1 MTMPHFALDFPFWIL
16 AVLAALAGLAALWLV
31 ARARAPN
38 KAAEKTYVA
47 RLRGLAQKGGWF
59 GRLMEALVYLFTS
72 REQRYER
79 PWTLLL
85 GEKGAGK
92 TSLLRSVAAH
102 LRHDPPAWAERIE
115 LPGAEWVLFEHGVLI
130 DPEGRLCDTRGE
142 GNNSGG
148 KGWHTLLDKI
158 DDLRPERPLDKVILA
173 VSARSLL
180 AHGED
185 ALLDLARDAL
195 RQLQE
200 VQHRFEFAVPVYVV
214 VTQCD
219 AVPGFSAFWRAQA
232 TARRDEIFGWTAPP
246 AFQSEE
252 PSAWVETAFAS
263 LCQRLRQIVLTV
275 SAKAPVDTGKRHGTP
290 APSPLTPPPAGEG
303 DVGSRARDSQAEAQE
318 LDRFFLFPVSFRRLQ
333 APMAR
338 WFAEVFQ
345 SSDWGESFFCR
356 GIYFSGDVAADGA
369 GMEGPRGDVDF
380 LHGLLADRVFAE
392 PHMALPTRKRV
403 WSRNRLI
410 RRAQIAA
417 LAVLIA
423 LFAALGV
430 SSWRLSQQM
439 RDVDTAMHTLREM
452 RSTANAEDCL
462 DVGGFH
468 ALLRQVARI
477 DAHSTYAA
485 IPLSWVDDRAL
496 RYGAEEI
503 SNASLE
509 KVVMPAVSCRLAH
522 KARAL
527 LESAAAPVVADA
539 NAVADPLA
547 TPRRAFLDYLA
558 AVRALEDNLARFLVA
573 SRFANEDDKETSLRL
588 FADLAAY
595 AYDQPL
601 PKAVLTQRGALPAS
615 LARITFNASVPLP
628 RDARERYAQ
637 RIEALAADLRATLE
651 RELAVGPALLATLE
665 HPAATAGGDSRGE
678 TTHLVWWLNWMRNSW
693 LGSTAA
699 NNPCESIRGAG
710 RQQLA
715 DLIGRHGYPQRLGSL
730 ADTFGDALCYQP
742 AMRTLADLR
751 IAPHGLMFGPR
762 GGVLELNPALAAEF
776 AGLGALMNLD
786 YMRLTPHQG
795 FQCQADSAGW
805 NPAVLMEATG
815 YARKY
820 MEFAKARGLPSSGA
834 APARRPLYDRLAR
847 EQLEAVLNDRL
858 RAAQW
863 AAATPALGGV
873 NDLSEAE
880 RRLARESADFA
891 AATAP
896 LLEVLNLYQ
905 QLGFTAAAQQVASC
919 ARGQADD
926 SLRRVQTLADN
937 SRLYDLELDGGA
949 EARMPGD
956 LAQTKD
962 WLARQVARARVL
974 ATYAS
979 QYLAFLKNSRE
990 GGDSLTV
997 DAKSATFWNNSLDEL
1012 ERYLQFKEPNGQV
1025 AALHNLFIKTLPGEA
1040 GKGMG
1045 EGCRQRLAAY
1055 EPPEYGYDLF
1065 SQLRRQSLEQARWN
1079 CSERPNAA
1087 AFASWRR
1094 LSDRFNR
1101 ELAGRYPFGPLSG
1114 PDAAPGVVRAFLA
1127 DYEAQAGALSAAF
1140 DGMKQPEWTAARR
1153 FLTQMDGVAAF
1164 FRNTL
1169 SVEPAAGPVQIGVE
1183 FNTLAKA
1190 SPGANQIVNWAL
1202 SSGAVSAAFPNR
1214 PSSLEWAWGQPLEL
1228 VLTWASGS
1236 QWRPLADP
1244 TQADLL
1250 VNGATASYVG
1260 EGTWALLRLIQRH
1273 RAASPAD
1280 PLAPGRI
1287 VLAFDVPILA
1297 TTTPAGQASRGNARP
1312 HIALTLTAKDAKT
1325 GAVGALRLPLI
1336 PGLAPGN
1343 NKE

>member
-1 MTMPHFALDFPFWIL
+1 MTMLNFSPTTPFWIL
-16 AVLAALAGLAALWLV
+16 TALAALTGLAALWLV
-31 ARARAPN
+31 ARARSPS
-38 KAAEKTYVA
+38 KAAEKAYVA
-47 RLRGLAQKGGWF
+47 RLRGLVQKGGLF

-72 REQRYER
+72 REQRYEQ

-102 LRHDPPAWAERIE
+102 LRHDPPAWAEQIE
-115 LPGAEWVLFEHGVLI
+115 LPGAEWTLFEHGVLI

-142 GNNSGG
+142 GDNSGGDSGG
-148 KGWHTLLDKI
+148 KGWHRLLDKI
-158 DDLRPERPLDKVILA
+158 DDLRPERPLDKVILT

-185 ALLDLARDAL
+185 ALIDLARDAL

-219 AVPGFSAFWRAQA
+219 AVPGFSAFWRAQVA
-232 TARRDEIFGWTAPP
+232 ARRDEIFGWTAPP

-252 PSAWVETAFAS
+252 PPAWVETAFAS

-275 SAKAPVDTGKRHGTP
+275 SAEAPVDTGMRHGVP
-290 APSPLTPPPAGEG
+290 APSPLAPPPAGEG
-303 DVGSRARDSQAEAQE
+303 NVESRSTGLEADANE
-318 LDRFFLFPVSFRRLQ
+318 VDRFFLFPVSFRRLQ
-333 APMAR
+333 APMTR

-345 SSDWGESFFCR
+345 PSDWGQSFFCR

-369 GMEGPRGDVDF
+369 VVEGPRGDVDF

-392 PHMALPTRKRV
+392 PHLAAPTRKRV

-417 LAVLIA
+417 LAALLA
-423 LFAALGV
+423 LFTSLGV

-439 RDVDTAMHTLREM
+439 QAVETAMHTLREM
-452 RSTANAEDCL
+452 RDTTDPETCL
-462 DVGGFH
+462 DVASFH
-468 ALLRQVARI
+468 AILSGVARI
-477 DAHSTYAA
+477 DARSLYAA
-485 IPLSWVDDRAL
+485 IPLSWVDDRAMH
-496 RYGAEEI
+496 YGAEEI

-509 KVVMPAVSCRLAH
+509 KVVMPAVSCRLEH

-527 LESAAAPVVADA
+527 LESAAPP
-539 NAVADPLA
+539 AVADKNAAADPLG

-573 SRFANEDDKETSLRL
+573 SRFAGEDDKEASLHL

-601 PKAVLTQRGALPAS
+601 PKEVLTQRGALPAS
-615 LARITFNASVPLP
+615 LARITFDAGVPLP
-628 RDARERYAQ
+628 QDAHERYAQ
-637 RIEALAADLRATLE
+637 RIEALAADLRAALE
-651 RELAVGPALLATLE
+651 QELAAGPALLATLE
-665 HPAATAGGDSRGE
+665 HPATAASGDSRGE
-678 TTHLVWWLNWMRNSW
+678 TTHLVWWLDWMRKSW

-710 RQQLA
+710 RQTLA
-715 DLIGRHGYPQRLGSL
+715 DLISDHGYPQRLGSL

-751 IAPHGLMFGPR
+751 IAPHGLMFGLR

-786 YMRLTPHQG
+786 YMRLTPHQD

-805 NPAVLMEATG
+805 NPAVLAEATG

-834 APARRPLYDRLAR
+834 TPDRRPLYDRLAR

-863 AAATPALGGV
+863 VAAVPPARGGV
-873 NDLSEAE
+873 SEISEGE

-896 LLEVLNLYQ
+896 LLEALNLYE
-905 QLGFTAAAQQVASC
+905 QLGFAAAAQQVARC
-919 ARGQADD
+919 ARGQAGD

-937 SRLYDLELDGGA
+937 SRLYDLELDGGG
-949 EARMPGD
+949 EAQVPGD

-974 ATYAS
+974 AAYAS

-990 GGDSLTV
+990 GGDPLAA

-1025 AALHNLFIKTLPGEA
+1025 AALHNLFIKNLPRE
-1040 GKGMG
+1040 G
-1045 EGCRQRLAAY
+1045 EGCRRRLAAY
-1055 EPPEYGYDLF
+1055 EPPEYGNDLF
-1065 SQLRRQSLEQARWN
+1065 SQLRRQRLEQAHWN
-1079 CSERPNAA
+1079 CSERPNAG
-1087 AFASWRR
+1087 AFAAWRR
-1094 LSDRFNR
+1094 LGDRFNR

-1114 PDAAPGVVRAFLA
+1114 PDAAPGVVKAFLA

-1140 DGMKQPEWTAARR
+1140 DGMKQPEWAAARR

-1164 FRNTL
+1164 FHNTL
-1169 SVEPAAGPVQIGVE
+1169 SVEPAGGPIQIGVE
-1183 FNTLAKA
+1183 FNALAKA
-1190 SPGANQIVNWAL
+1190 SPGANQIVSWAL
-1202 SSGAVSAAFPNR
+1202 SSGSAGAAFPNR
-1214 PSSLEWAWGQPLEL
+1214 PSNLEWAWGQPLEL

-1236 QWRPLADP
+1236 QWRPLPDTA
-1244 TQADLL
+1244 QVDLL

-1260 EGTWALLRLIQRH
+1260 EGPWALLRLIQRH
-1273 RAASPAD
+1273 RAATPAD

-1287 VLAFDVPILA
+1287 VLAFDVPTLA
-1297 TTTPAGQASRGNARP
+1297 TATPAGQASRGSARP

-1336 PGLAPGN
+1336 PGLAPSN